1 MQSLSANSVSESAPK
16 KEEIGAGQVG
26 TPGSE
31 LRVTGLRKTFLSP
44 NGEQIKVLRDVSFTA
59 VAGEIIAVMGAS
71 GAGKSTLLNLLGDLE
86 AADAGSIFFGETGLG
101 QAPDWRA
108 SQVSFVF
115 QFHYLL
121 QDLTAVENVALPLL
135 IARMKRHE
143 SIARARRAL
152 ENIGLE
158 ERLEHRIGFLSGGEQ
173 QRVAVVRALITRP
186 KLILADEPTGN
197 LDALIAEEIGS
208 SLISYC
214 RHHHAI
220 AIVATHNERL
230 AQLCDRTLLLEHGN
244 IRVLS

>member
-1 MQSLSANSVSESAPK
+1 MQSLSANSISGSVPEQ
-16 KEEIGAGQVG
+16 EEIGPSRVG
-26 TPGSE
+26 TAVSE
-31 LRVTGLRKTFLSP
+31 LRVIGLRKSFLSP
-44 NGEQIKVLRDVSFTA
+44 SGEQIKVLRDVSFT
-59 VAGEIIAVMGAS
+59 
-71 GAGKSTLLNLLGDLE
+71 LNLLGNLE
-86 AADAGSIFFGETGLG
+86 AGDAGSIFFGEAGLG

-135 IARMKRHE
+135 IARAKRQE
-143 SIARARRAL
+143 SFAKARRAL
-152 ENIGLE
+152 QNIGLGD
-158 ERLEHRIGFLSGGEQ
+158 RLEHRIGFLSGGEQ
-173 QRVAVVRALITRP
+173 QRVAVVRALITGP

-197 LDALIAEEIGS
+197 LDASIAEEIGA

-230 AQLCDRTLLLEHGN
+230 AQLCDQTLLLEQGN
-244 IRVLS
+244 IRVLA